1 MLNRFART
9 RLIQGLLL
17 ACPGMAVNT
26 SDMLGCKAPE
36 GAVNENVGDGNGE
49 AAACLEHEG

>member
-1 MLNRFART
+1 
-9 RLIQGLLL
+9 L